1 VAGTFSHM
9 NTKYHM
15 SNHVSHYSKDKAL
28 KQSLLADN
36 NLTLKQINAI
46 AYRHQYAYK
55 KTPNGKL
62 SQSKANKKSYQK
74 LKEDPVK
81 WAAYLARQKV
91 YKQARRQKRLTVT
104 IFRRVNQ

>member
-1 VAGTFSHM
+1 
-9 NTKYHM
+9 M
-15 SNHVSHYSKDKAL
+15 SNHASHYSKDKAL

-55 KTPNGKL
+55 KTPAGKL
-62 SQSKANKKSYQK
+62 STARANKKAFQK
-74 LKEDPVK
+74 LKEDPIK
-81 WAAYLARQKV
+81 YAAYIARQKV
-91 YKQARRQKRLTVT
+91 YKQARQQKRLTVT

>member
-1 VAGTFSHM
+1 
-9 NTKYHM
+9 M
-15 SNHVSHYSKDKAL
+15 SNHASRYTRDKIL

-36 NLTLKQINAI
+36 NLTLKEVNAI

-55 KTPNGKL
+55 KTPMAS

-81 WAAYLARQKV
+81 WAAYLARQK
-91 YKQARRQKRLTVT
+91 YINKLEDKRD
-104 IFRRVNQ
+104 

>member
-1 VAGTFSHM
+1 VSLVSHVYP
-9 NTKYHM
+9 NFYM
-15 SNHVSHYSKDKAL
+15 SNHASRYTRDKIL

-36 NLTLKQINAI
+36 NLTLKEVNAI